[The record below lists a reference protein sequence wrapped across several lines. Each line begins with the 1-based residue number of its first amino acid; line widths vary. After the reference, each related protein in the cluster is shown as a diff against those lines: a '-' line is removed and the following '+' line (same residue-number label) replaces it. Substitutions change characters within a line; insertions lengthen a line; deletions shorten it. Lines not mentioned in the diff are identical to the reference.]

1 MSNTTTIDLMRHGEP
16 VGGRRYRGQID
27 DPLSDRGWAQM
38 RQAIA
43 GHSPWKTIISSPLR
57 RCSEFA
63 RELSEQL
70 EIALE
75 FDTRLKEVG
84 FGTWEGLTGEQVQ
97 ELDDQALQKFYSD
110 PITHRP
116 AGAEPLDAFSER
128 VNQAYLDI
136 VHRHAGQHILI
147 LTHAGVIR
155 SILQETLLAP
165 LASMYRISIDTASLT
180 RIQISSERPP
190 TVQFVG
196 KSSI

>member
-1 MSNTTTIDLMRHGEP
+1 MSKTTTIDLMRHGEP

-27 DPLSDRGWAQM
+27 DPLSDKGWAQM
-38 RQAIA
+38 RRTIA

-165 LASMYRISIDTASLT
+165 LASMYRISINTASLT

-196 KSSI
+196 KSSM

>member
-165 LASMYRISIDTASLT
+165 LASMYRISINTASLT

-196 KSSI
+196 KSSM

>member
-1 MSNTTTIDLMRHGEP
+1 MSKTTTIDLMRHGEP

-27 DPLSDRGWAQM
+27 DPLSDKGWSQM

-43 GHSPWKTIISSPLR
+43 GHSPWTSIISSPLR

-97 ELDDQALQKFYSD
+97 EFDDQALQKFYSD

-128 VNQAYLDI
+128 VKQAYLDI
-136 VHRHAGQHILI
+136 VHRYEGQHILI

-155 SILQETLLAP
+155 NILQETLLAP
-165 LASMYRISIDTASLT
+165 LASMYRISIETASLT
-180 RIQISSERPP
+180 RIQISSGRPP
-190 TVQFVG
+190 TIQFVG
-196 KSSI
+196 RPSI

>member
-1 MSNTTTIDLMRHGEP
+1 MTKTTTIDLMRHGEP

-27 DPLSDRGWAQM
+27 DPLSDKGWSQM
-38 RQAIA
+38 RQAVA

-84 FGTWEGLTGEQVQ
+84 FGTWEGLTGDQVQ
-97 ELDDQALQKFYSD
+97 KLDDQALQKFYND
-110 PITHRP
+110 PTTHRP

-196 KSSI
+196 RSSI

>member
-1 MSNTTTIDLMRHGEP
+1 MSKTTTIDLMRHGEP

-27 DPLSDRGWAQM
+27 DPLSDKGWAQM

-165 LASMYRISIDTASLT
+165 LASMYRISINTASLT

-196 KSSI
+196 KSSM

>member
-1 MSNTTTIDLMRHGEP
+1 MSKTTTIDLMRHGEP

-27 DPLSDRGWAQM
+27 DPLSDKGWAQM

-196 KSSI
+196 KSSM

>member
-1 MSNTTTIDLMRHGEP
+1 MSKTTTIDLMRHGEP

-27 DPLSDRGWAQM
+27 DPLSDKGWAQM

-97 ELDDQALQKFYSD
+97 ELDGQALQKFYND